1 MAELK
6 AAKQAEKSARIW
18 LKKSKEH
25 LKEVLEETPKVLERV
40 STAFTQV
47 EKTMKDWEDAE
58 LEVERLVSE
67 TDLESQIDFAFIFK
81 KDILA
86 IIAQAE
92 TYYSGLKPQL
102 PNHSDTN
109 SEISSIQSNAS
120 STTHKTKLPTQDL
133 PRFSSKP
140 TEFFSLLGTV

>member
-1 MAELK
+1 MAELN

-58 LEVERLVSE
+58 LDEVYRDTDCVRLS
-67 TDLESQIDFAFIFK
+67 
-81 KDILA
+81 
-86 IIAQAE
+86 
-92 TYYSGLKPQL
+92 
-102 PNHSDTN
+102 TN
-109 SEISSIQSNAS
+109 R
-120 STTHKTKLPTQDL
+120 KLPSIGL
-133 PRFSSKP
+133 R
-140 TEFFSLLGTV
+140 